1 MTRAEQLQQAT
12 TAEEVEA
19 ILERDSAFTLIGTD
33 PIGEKVRMTMFVDN
47 SGIIVSYHGEVA
59 LAVPLTDVELSYCPD
74 SHMLVVDDALN

>member
-1 MTRAEQLQQAT
+1 MTRAEQLQNAT
-12 TAEEVEA
+12 SREEVDE

-33 PIGEKVRMTMFVDN
+33 PSGEKIRMTMFIDN
-47 SGIIVSYHGEVA
+47 SGIIVSYLDDIA